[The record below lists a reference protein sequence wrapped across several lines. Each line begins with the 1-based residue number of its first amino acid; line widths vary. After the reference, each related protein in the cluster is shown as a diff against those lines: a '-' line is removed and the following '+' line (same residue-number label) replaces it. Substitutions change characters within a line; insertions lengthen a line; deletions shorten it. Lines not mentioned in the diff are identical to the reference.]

1 MKKIMLLI
9 IAAAI
14 STSTFAQTSW
24 KADRMH
30 SFVTFSIKHMGI
42 SFVDGNFT
50 SFSGTLVA
58 DKEDLSDAKINFNVE
73 VTSVNTTVEMRDKH
87 LRSTDFFDVEKYPNM
102 KFESTSFKKI
112 SGNNYE
118 LSGKLTIKDVT
129 KDVKFAVV
137 YGGTAK
143 DQKGTVKAG
152 FGATATINRLD
163 YNINYDPTGGLLAKN
178 VEIKLNLEF
187 IRTQ

>member
-1 MKKIMLLI
+1 MLFFVAMV
-9 IAAAI
+9 IAVG
-14 STSTFAQTSW
+14 SQAQTTW
-24 KADRMH
+24 KTDPMH

-42 SFVDGNFT
+42 SFVDGHFGT
-50 SFSGTLVA
+50 FSGTITA
-58 DKEDLSDAKINFNVE
+58 SKEDLSDAKIDYTVDVN
-73 VTSVNTTVEMRDKH
+73 SVNTTVEMRDKD
-87 LRSTDFFDVEKYPNM
+87 LRSKNFFDAEKYPTM
-102 KFESTSFKKI
+102 KFESTNFKKL

-143 DQKGTVKAG
+143 DQRGTVKAG
-152 FGATATINRLD
+152 FGATTTINRLD
-163 YNINYDPTGGLLAKN
+163 YNINYDPTGAGVGKD

-187 IRTQ
+187 SKTQ